1 MSKISNFICFSI
13 VCVEMKVH
21 QRKKNASELEKCLN
35 KYIFFNYKTFSK
47 FLDGILKVSYGI
59 LYLRLLLSRGSP
71 AL

>member
-35 KYIFFNYKTFSK
+35 KYIFLIIKLFPSSLMEF
-47 FLDGILKVSYGI
+47 
-59 LYLRLLLSRGSP
+59 
-71 AL
+71 